1 MDPGVGAVRP
11 RIEHGSMRGL
21 LILHLLSQSP
31 CKELTRKPAQLGK
44 RNTKDKY
51 DDRIGSDLG
60 NGTIAWVRSCCP
72 CIHPQVG
79 QRRLS

>member
-1 MDPGVGAVRP
+1 
-11 RIEHGSMRGL
+11 MRAL
-21 LILHLLSQSP
+21 RMLQRLSQIP
-31 CKELTRKPAQLGK
+31 YKEVTRKPVRLGK

-72 CIHPQVG
+72 CIHP
-79 QRRLS
+79 